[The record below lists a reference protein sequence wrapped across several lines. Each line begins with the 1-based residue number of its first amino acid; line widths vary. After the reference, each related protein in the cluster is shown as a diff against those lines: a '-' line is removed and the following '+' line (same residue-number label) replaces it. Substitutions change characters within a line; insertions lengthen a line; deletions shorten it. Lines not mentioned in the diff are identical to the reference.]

1 MDITREEQQ
10 RDEFRGILLELAES
24 QLSLKEKGDR
34 SRVYQ
39 RLEKLY
45 YSPDSQE
52 GFRHFYSDIFAV
64 LTQIQSGTKQGS
76 IDILGQNLLEIRKGY
91 QVLNTDENGKPVDI
105 RDSIRKLYDHVSLDI
120 ARIQYSDAAD
130 RKLAGTEA
138 LSAIRAKVNQME
150 RAVETDQQKQSDLRK
165 EFEKQKR
172 EQSEYEKKLTQIQS
186 NIENAE
192 TAQKKVENELASQQ
206 REYIAILGIFAAV
219 VLAFTAG
226 IAFSTSVLEN
236 ISGVSI
242 YRMAGITLLIGIVLT
257 NILFGLFYYIDRLVN
272 GRKDRR
278 ITPLWLANGIFIL
291 LLIMTLIAWAIGLVE
306 IRSNRIEDRSE
317 GRIASDVWQYNT

>member
-1 MDITREEQQ
+1 M
-10 RDEFRGILLELAES
+10 
-24 QLSLKEKGDR
+24 
-34 SRVYQ
+34 
-39 RLEKLY
+39 
-45 YSPDSQE
+45 
-52 GFRHFYSDIFAV
+52 
-64 LTQIQSGTKQGS
+64 
-76 IDILGQNLLEIRKGY
+76 
-91 QVLNTDENGKPVDI
+91 
-105 RDSIRKLYDHVSLDI
+105 
-120 ARIQYSDAAD
+120 
-130 RKLAGTEA
+130 
-138 LSAIRAKVNQME
+138 
-150 RAVETDQQKQSDLRK
+150 
-165 EFEKQKR
+165 
-172 EQSEYEKKLTQIQS
+172 
-186 NIENAE
+186 
-192 TAQKKVENELASQQ
+192 
-206 REYIAILGIFAAV
+206 

-306 IRSNRIEDRSE
+306 IRNNRIEDRSE

>member
-257 NILFGLFYYIDRLVN
+257 NILFGLLSVYW
-272 GRKDRR
+272 G
-278 ITPLWLANGIFIL
+278 
-291 LLIMTLIAWAIGLVE
+291 
-306 IRSNRIEDRSE
+306 
-317 GRIASDVWQYNT
+317 

>member
-1 MDITREEQQ
+1 MDIIREEQQ
-10 RDEFRGILLELAES
+10 RDEFRGILLELSES

-34 SRVYQ
+34 SKIYQ

-45 YSPDSQE
+45 YSPDSKE

-91 QVLNTDENGKPVDI
+91 QVLNTDEKGEPIDI

-120 ARIQYSDAAD
+120 ARIQYSDGTY
-130 RKLAGTEA
+130 RKISGNEA
-138 LSAIRAKVNQME
+138 LSEIHAKINQME
-150 RAVETDQQKQSDLRK
+150 LAVETDQRKQQDLNK
-165 EFEKQKR
+165 EFERQKQEQLDYKEKVTRLQSDIKNAEESQKR
-172 EQSEYEKKLTQIQS
+172 VEK
-186 NIENAE
+186 
-192 TAQKKVENELASQQ
+192 ELASQQ

-242 YRMAGITLLIGIVLT
+242 YRIAGITLLIGMVLT

-272 GRKDRR
+272 QRENQR
-278 ITPLWLANGIFIL
+278 IKPLWLTNAIFIF
-291 LLIMTLIAWAIGLVE
+291 LLIVTLIAWSMGVVE
-306 IRSNRIEDRSE
+306 TRNNRIGDRVESS
-317 GRIASDVWQYNT
+317 IISTI

>member
-150 RAVETDQQKQSDLRK
+150 RAVETDQQ
-165 EFEKQKR
+165 
-172 EQSEYEKKLTQIQS
+172 
-186 NIENAE
+186 
-192 TAQKKVENELASQQ
+192 
-206 REYIAILGIFAAV
+206 
-219 VLAFTAG
+219 
-226 IAFSTSVLEN
+226 
-236 ISGVSI
+236 
-242 YRMAGITLLIGIVLT
+242 
-257 NILFGLFYYIDRLVN
+257 
-272 GRKDRR
+272 
-278 ITPLWLANGIFIL
+278 
-291 LLIMTLIAWAIGLVE
+291 
-306 IRSNRIEDRSE
+306 
-317 GRIASDVWQYNT
+317 

>member
-10 RDEFRGILLELAES
+10 RDEFRGILLELSES

-39 RLEKLY
+39 QLEKLY
-45 YSPDSQE
+45 YAPAGQE

-64 LTQIQSGTKQGS
+64 LTQIQSETKQGS

-91 QVLNTDENGKPVDI
+91 QVLNTDENGEPVDI

-120 ARIQYSDAAD
+120 ARIQYSDATN
-130 RKLAGTEA
+130 RKMSGSEA
-138 LSAIRAKVNQME
+138 LSDIRAKVTRME
-150 RAVETDQQKQSDLRK
+150 LAVEEKQRSLRTEFERQKQDQLV
-165 EFEKQKR
+165 
-172 EQSEYEKKLTQIQS
+172 YEAKVTRIQS
-186 NIENAE
+186 DIENAE
-192 TAQKKVENELASQQ
+192 QSQKKVEKELASQQ

-236 ISGVSI
+236 ISCVSI
-242 YRMAGITLLIGIVLT
+242 YRIAGITLLIGVVLT

-272 GRKDRR
+272 QDENRGIK
-278 ITPLWLANGIFIL
+278 PLWLTNAVFL
-291 LLIMTLIAWAIGLVE
+291 FLLILTLLAWAMGIVETRNDHIG
-306 IRSNRIEDRSE
+306 DRNVS
-317 GRIASDVWQYNT
+317 GITDTV